1 MKNTYSIN
9 EIIACALARDVK
21 DGESV
26 QCGANAV
33 VQRAAYLLAHLHH
46 GPNMRMLIG
55 RTFTNLFQ
63 VPELQL
69 YDSNTDWR
77 AARWGEYIIPHDESF
92 SYNTNRA
99 VNNFAIGALQID
111 QYGNTNMIGIGDDYK
126 NLKVRG
132 PGGVGTT
139 CVSAVKSKFYIIM
152 RRHDIKSFVNKL
164 DFVSGIGFYKGGN
177 SRKTELGLTG
187 EGPTLVASPLGIFD
201 FEENTKRMRI
211 KSIHPGVNINE
222 IIDNTGFDVII
233 PDKLETTMTPTELEI
248 QILRTRIDPKGVLRR
263 EIEQ

>member
-1 MKNTYSIN
+1 MNKDYSIN
-9 EIIACALARDVK
+9 ELIACALSRNVE
-21 DGESV
+21 DGESI

-46 GPNMRMLIG
+46 GPNMRILIG
-55 RTFTNLFQ
+55 RTFTNLFE

-111 QYGNTNMIGIGDDYK
+111 KYGNTNMIGIGDDYK
-126 NLKVRG
+126 HLKVRG

-139 CVSAVKSKFYIIM
+139 CVSAVKTKFYIIM
-152 RRHDIKSFVNKL
+152 KRHDKKAFVEKL
-164 DFVSGIGFYKGGN
+164 DFVSGVGFYKGGN
-177 SRKTELGLTG
+177 SRQEELGLTG
-187 EGPTLVASPLGIFD
+187 AGPTLIASPLGIFD
-201 FEENTKRMRI
+201 FEETSKKMRI
-211 KSIHPGVNINE
+211 RSIHPGVTLEQIVE
-222 IIDNTGFDVII
+222 NTGFELVIPEQLDI
-233 PDKLETTMTPTELEI
+233 TPPPTDSELD
-248 QILRTRIDPKGVLRR
+248 ILRNRIDPKGVLRK
-263 EIEQ
+263 